1 MLVSGGLLVK
11 DKTKAAISFMSRNT
25 ATATVKATE
34 VGMQW
39 EQGNMKQGMLWE
51 DEPPRESWRLNFL
64 RKR

>member
-1 MLVSGGLLVK
+1 
-11 DKTKAAISFMSRNT
+11 MSRNT

-51 DEPPRESWRLNFL
+51 DYVGNLFPLMPVYQRTL
-64 RKR
+64 RPLITMMVLPKLLPV